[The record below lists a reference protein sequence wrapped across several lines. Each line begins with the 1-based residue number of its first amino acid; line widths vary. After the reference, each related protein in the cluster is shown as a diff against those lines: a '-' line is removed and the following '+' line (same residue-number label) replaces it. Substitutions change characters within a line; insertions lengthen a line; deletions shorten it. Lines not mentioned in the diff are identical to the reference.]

1 MAPSRFVQNFSRRHA
16 ILVSNDER
24 VSATLPPTLA
34 RLGLTVEHRA
44 TGEEAVDL
52 SQVPLQAEDHV
63 VFVDGDLPR
72 APVLPFSAGPGSLPL
87 APVVGLV
94 GVEAPSRL
102 RSLMQAGATAF
113 LAKPVY
119 GGSVFSALYLAVNEF
134 AQKADLSGALAAH
147 ETRRRQRR
155 YVIKAILK
163 LMRERGLDDDDHA
176 FAILR
181 RESMQA
187 RLSIEAYCQYVVQR
201 SAAQS
206 ESGAETLVM
215 TRSAE

>member
-24 VSATLPPTLA
+24 VSTTLLPTLA
-34 RLGLTVEHRA
+34 RLGLSAEHRL

-52 SQVPLQAEDHV
+52 SQLSLQAEDHV

-72 APVLPFSAGPGSLPL
+72 APILPFSGGPGSLPL
-87 APVVGLV
+87 VPVVGLV

-134 AQKADLSGALAAH
+134 NQKAEMAGDLATH

-155 YVIKAILK
+155 FVIKAVLQ
-163 LMRERGLDDDDHA
+163 LMRERGLEDDDQA

-206 ESGAETLVM
+206 ESGADTLVM